1 MTSEPARR
9 WHSASTST
17 VVSWLSSA
25 IEAGLSTAEVNT
37 RRAKFGPN
45 TLPDAPAPSLL
56 KQFAAQFKS
65 PLIWLLLVAA
75 GIAFVLKERTD
86 AVVIVVVLVINAA
99 VGTYQERRAA
109 RSMAA
114 LKKLSLVRARV
125 VREGA
130 ESTIDAADLVPGDVV
145 LLAAGD
151 AVPADARVLEA
162 AGLACAEA
170 VLTGES
176 LPVDKRAQEVA
187 DDAIVAE
194 QASLVFSG
202 TLVTAGR
209 ARVMVVG
216 TGFDTQ
222 LGRIAKLTQADDA
235 PTPLENRLAQ
245 FGRMLV
251 VLAIVMFV
259 VVMVAG
265 YLRGLPMAEVLMVGI
280 SQIVSVVPEGLPVAL
295 TVALAVGTRRMA
307 AHKAIVRH
315 LGAVETLGCTT
326 VICTDKTGTLTRNEM
341 TVVKLWLPSQRT
353 LTVTGT
359 GYASVGELLENGA
372 SAQVDAEVRAL
383 IEAGLACN
391 DSKLSQ
397 ATGTLVALGDPTE
410 AALLVLGQKA
420 KVTFDQPRTA
430 ELPFDSGLRL
440 MATGHGGRTYIKGA
454 PEAVLRLCRLSSA
467 QRTEVDAATEAMS
480 REALRVLAFA
490 TLDRPLDA
498 TKGFEGMTEQATLLG
513 LCGEID
519 PPRDGVREAVAACH
533 SAGIRVVMVTGD
545 HQATGLAIAKQ
556 LGIAG
561 ERDEAL
567 EGNAF
572 EALKTSLAPAAL
584 AEKLA
589 HVVVFARVQPEQK
602 LHIVEALQGAGA
614 VVTMTGDGVNDAPAL
629 VRADVGVG
637 MGEGG
642 TDVAREASAVVVM
655 DDDFGTIVKAVEE
668 GRLVYQNIKKAT
680 VLLLSSGVAE
690 MVILVGSII
699 AGFPMPFA
707 AVQILWN
714 NIVTEGTITLNLV
727 MDPKEGDELTRPPVP
742 RKEAI
747 VPLPALARL
756 LFLGTT
762 MSVLVLGFYWWRRS
776 LGLDFEEVQ
785 TETFTLLAVCEWFN
799 VLNCRSEH
807 RSAFTWRLT
816 SNWYLLGGLI
826 ASNLL
831 QAAVVYLP
839 FLNGVFHTRPLGW
852 QQVLL
857 IGAVGSVVLW
867 VEELRK
873 LILRWRRRA

>member
-1 MTSEPARR
+1 MTNEPPKR

-17 VVSWLSSA
+17 VVTWLSSA
-25 IEAGLSTAEVNT
+25 SDGGLTPTEVSA
-37 RRAKFGPN
+37 RLAKFGRN
-45 TLPDAPAPSLL
+45 TLPEAPPESLL

-75 GIAFVLKERTD
+75 AIAFVLKERTD
-86 AVVIVVVLVINAA
+86 AVVIVVVLVVNAV

-125 VREGA
+125 VREGT
-130 ESTIDAADLVPGDVV
+130 ESTIEAADLVPGDVV

-151 AVPADARVLEA
+151 AVPADARVLECA
-162 AGLACAEA
+162 QLACAEA

-176 LPVDKRAQEVA
+176 LPVEKRAQEVA
-187 DDAIVAE
+187 DDAIIAE

-235 PTPLENRLAQ
+235 PTPLEHRLAQ
-245 FGRMLV
+245 FGRLLV
-251 VLAIVMFV
+251 GLAILMFV
-259 VVMVAG
+259 VVLVAG
-265 YLRGLPMAEVLMVGI
+265 YLRGLPMAEVLLVGI

-307 AHKAIVRH
+307 AHRAIVRH

-359 GYASVGELLENGA
+359 GYGSAGELLENGA
-372 SAQVDAEVRAL
+372 SAQVDPAVRAL
-383 IEAGLACN
+383 VEAGLACN

-397 ATGTLVALGDPTE
+397 TNGSLVALGDPTE

-420 KVTFDQPRTA
+420 KVTFTQPRTA

-440 MATGHGGRTYIKGA
+440 MATGHGELTFIKGA
-454 PEAVLRLCRLSSA
+454 PEAVLRLCRLSA
-467 QRTEVDAATEAMS
+467 TARAEVDAATEAMS

-490 TLDRPLDA
+490 RLERPLDA

-533 SAGIRVVMVTGD
+533 RAGIRVVMVTGD

-556 LGIAG
+556 LGIAA
-561 ERDEAL
+561 EHDEAI
-567 EGNAF
+567 EGGAF
-572 EALKTSLAPAAL
+572 EALKGSLAGPAL

-602 LHIVEALQGAGA
+602 LHIVEALQRAGH
-614 VVTMTGDGVNDAPAL
+614 VVAMTGDGVNDAPAL

-637 MGEGG
+637 MGLGG

-742 RKEAI
+742 RAEAI
-747 VPLPALARL
+747 VPLAALARL

-762 MSVLVLGFYWWRRS
+762 MSVLVLGFYWWRRAA
-776 LGLDFEEVQ
+776 GLPFEEVQ

-816 SNWYLLGGLI
+816 SNWYLVGGLI

-839 FLNGVFHTRPLGW
+839 FLNGVFHTRPLAW

-873 LILRWRRRA
+873 LVLRRRS